1 MSNLS
6 TRATLGTEE
15 SGRGGE
21 VVVMGYDKFFS
32 E

>member
-15 SGRGGE
+15 SGRAGE
-21 VVVMGYDKFFS
+21 VVVMGYDKFF
-32 E
+32 

>member
-1 MSNLS
+1 MSNLF

-21 VVVMGYDKFFS
+21 VVVMGYDNFF
-32 E
+32 